1 MRRNHP
7 MAMSAGATFL
17 NSFFAGFDKLFLSFY
32 HSICCSP
39 LTILFKIITFIG
51 EKGVVFFAAAL
62 ILMCFSKTRK
72 TGVCLFGAVACGAL
86 ITSIILKDLVAR
98 PRPFMSEPFSDWYLA
113 VGAPFEDDFSFPSG
127 HVTAAAA
134 GMTALRLRNGKKW
147 TIPAIVWV
155 VLMCMA
161 RNYMMAHYPSD
172 VLFGALIGVVS
183 AVIAYYITELI
194 FRILH
199 MNRRKP
205 WADFMLNWSV
215 PDVGGI
221 PSRFGLIGESDELT
235 ENIRRERTSPRSSS
249 GELKREVRR
258 EKTSSRSSSGYVG
271 KHSR

>member
-1 MRRNHP
+1 MV
-7 MAMSAGATFL
+7 MSAGADFL
-17 NSFFAGFDKLFLSFY
+17 NSIFAGFDKLFLSFY

-39 LTILFKIITFIG
+39 LTILSKIITFIG
-51 EKGVVFFAAAL
+51 EKGLVFFIAAL
-62 ILMCFSKTRK
+62 ILMCFSGTRK
-72 TGVCLFGAVACGAL
+72 TGICLFGAVACGAL
-86 ITSIILKDLVAR
+86 ITNIILKDLVAR
-98 PRPFMSEPFSDWYLA
+98 PRPFMFAPYSDWYLA

-134 GMTALRLRNGKKW
+134 GMMALRLRNGKKW

-155 VLMCMA
+155 VLMCVS
-161 RNYMMAHYPSD
+161 RNYLMAHYPSD
-172 VLFGALIGVVS
+172 VLFAALIGAAS

-199 MNRRKP
+199 SNRRKP

-221 PSRFGLIGESDELT
+221 PSRLGLISGSGEPT
-235 ENIRRERTSPRSSS
+235 EKTRIGRSSIRPSS
-249 GELKREVRR
+249 GKSERAVR
-258 EKTSSRSSSGYVG
+258 KGKISSRSPSGYVG

>member
-1 MRRNHP
+1 

-98 PRPFMSEPFSDWYLA
+98 PRPFMFEPFSDWYLA

-147 TIPAIVWV
+147 TIPGCA
-155 VLMCMA
+155 
-161 RNYMMAHYPSD
+161 D
-172 VLFGALIGVVS
+172 VHGQKLHDGALSVRCSFRRADRSCFRCDCILYYR
-183 AVIAYYITELI
+183 AYFPHSSYEQKKALGRLYAELE
-194 FRILH
+194 RAGCGGDPL
-199 MNRRKP
+199 KV
-205 WADFMLNWSV
+205 W
-215 PDVGGI
+215 PD
-221 PSRFGLIGESDELT
+221 R
-235 ENIRRERTSPRSSS
+235 
-249 GELKREVRR
+249 
-258 EKTSSRSSSGYVG
+258 
-271 KHSR
+271 